1 MTQNVIV
8 AQRVS
13 NEGNQSNWQVAVRVP
28 SGKMFARR
36 TCSAAI
42 KAMRYMFLLKAR
54 HGYEISK
61 ECLRMLKEEHR
72 QNKAA
77 LESAPMQEESVMKHQ
92 IKASQI
98 DIDQITMLLEE
109 PGVNFVDIR
118 VKDLQVIITI
128 KWGDWK
134 HDHLCCRHIMQ
145 SLGYTFVREEV
156 IEEDGSDAYSAVH
169 YYK

>member
-13 NEGNQSNWQVAVRVP
+13 SEGNQSNWQVAVRVP

-72 QNKAA
+72 LNKAA
-77 LESAPMQEESVMKHQ
+77 LESAPMQEEVGVQPTVAPLYDLSYVRAVLCETAISVDEVF
-92 IKASQI
+92 SE
-98 DIDQITMLLEE
+98 DFMLC
-109 PGVNFVDIR
+109 VSIS
-118 VKDLQVIITI
+118 
-128 KWGDWK
+128 WGDWK
-134 HDHLCCRHIMQ
+134 HDHLCCRQLMQ
-145 SLGYTFVREEV
+145 QLGYTFVREEV
-156 IEEDGSDAYSAVH
+156 TEDDGSDAYSAVH